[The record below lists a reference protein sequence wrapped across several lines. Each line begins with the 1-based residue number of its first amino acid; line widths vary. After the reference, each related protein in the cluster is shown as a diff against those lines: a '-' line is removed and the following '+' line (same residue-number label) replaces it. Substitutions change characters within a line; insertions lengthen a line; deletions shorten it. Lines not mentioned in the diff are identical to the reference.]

1 MSLNRPV
8 KDACMIALFCLAGV
22 FAQAQTFT
30 TIGNLPKNL
39 DHMTQLIQGEDG
51 NLLGTNSGGG
61 APYGVGVILRISL
74 TGRGSLIY
82 QFCLRT
88 NCPDGEFPEGLYQA
102 PGGTMYGLTDEGG
115 ASGNGTLFQLS
126 PGGKETV
133 LYSFCSQ
140 ANCTDGVNPS
150 SAPVPSLQGGLLGTA
165 WGGGANGKGTLFEV
179 LPTGEF
185 TTLYSFC
192 AQANC
197 TDGAIPATS
206 PIQTPN
212 GNIYGTTEAG
222 GTYATGNVY
231 ALTPNGQLFNVISFL
246 AHTPGFSA
254 LPKLIMGADGNFY
267 GVTEHGGAPTD
278 DGTVFKINPDLAFTN
293 LYNFC
298 PKTNCAH
305 GAAPVG
311 LIQGSDG
318 NLYGITQ
325 LGGNASNT
333 GTIFKITPQGALT
346 TLYTFCQQSKCLDG
360 QDPLSLMQD
369 TNGTFYGTTGG
380 GGTLGGGTVFSLS
393 MGLAPFVQ
401 TNPGFGKVG
410 GEIGILGNNLT
421 GTTSVTF
428 HGVTAAFTVV
438 SDTYITA
445 TVPAGATSGKIEV
458 TTPSGTLAS
467 NFPFQVLP

>member
-1 MSLNRPV
+1 MSRIRFAKV
-8 KDACMIALFCLAGV
+8 ACMVALLCLTSLC
-22 FAQAQTFT
+22 AQAQTFT
-30 TIGNLPKNL
+30 PIANLPKNL

-74 TGRGSLIY
+74 TGQGRLIY

-88 NCPDGEFPEGLYQA
+88 NCPDGEFPEGLYQV

-115 ASGNGTLFQLS
+115 TSGNGALFQLS
-126 PGGKETV
+126 SGGKETV

-140 ANCTDGVNPS
+140 PNCADGVNPS
-150 SAPVPSLQGGLLGTA
+150 SAPVPSLEGGLLGTA
-165 WGGGANGKGTLFEV
+165 WGGGANGQGTLFEV
-179 LPTGEF
+179 FPTGEF
-185 TTLYSFC
+185 TVLYAFC

-197 TDGAIPATS
+197 TDGALPATS

-212 GNIYGTTEAG
+212 GNIYGTTESG
-222 GTYATGNVY
+222 GTYASGNVY
-231 ALTPNGQLFNVISFL
+231 ALTPEGQLFNVRSFL

-254 LPKLIMGADGNFY
+254 LPKLILGADGNFY

-278 DGTVFKINPDLAFTN
+278 DGTVFKINPHLAFTN

-305 GAAPVG
+305 GADPVG

-325 LGGNASNT
+325 GGGNESNT
-333 GTIFKITPQGALT
+333 GTIFKITPQGVLT
-346 TLYTFCQQSKCLDG
+346 TLYAFCQQANCLDG
-360 QDPLSLMQD
+360 GNPQSLMQE
-369 TNGTFYGTTGG
+369 TNGLFYGTTGD

-410 GEIGILGNNLT
+410 GQIGILGNNLT

-438 SDTYITA
+438 SDSYITA

-458 TTPSGTLAS
+458 TTPTGMLAS